1 MNINRIALLTGIL
14 LLTASERMFAQVAV
28 NSGAGN
34 RIVASE
40 PARTIVIP
48 RVNLSASQLGIPSK
62 LPIYL
67 VPTPYNG
74 RFSPDGVRPYTPYPT
89 LPSGSTRYQTDFSRV
104 NRAEVDVAPVA
115 NDPRFNRPIAPNSSG
130 GHQTPEPRILVQVE
144 NSEVRAIQHALRLR
158 GYYPGDTDGYLGPST
173 QQAIESFQ
181 LANRHAVTGQPDQW
195 LLTALGI

>member
-1 MNINRIALLTGIL
+1 MIINRGYLLAGIL
-14 LLTASERMFAQVAV
+14 LISTSTCTFGQSAA
-28 NSGAGN
+28 NSGAGF
-34 RIVASE
+34 RIGVSE

-48 RVNLSASQLGIPSK
+48 RLNLSASQLGLPSK

-67 VPTPYNG
+67 APTPYNG
-74 RFSPDGVRPYTPYPT
+74 RFYRNGVQPYTPYPT
-89 LPSGSTRYQTDFSRV
+89 LPSASSRYQSDLSRV

-130 GHQTPEPRILVQVE
+130 GHQTPEPRYLVQFE

-173 QQAIESFQ
+173 QSAIESFQ